1 MYQVQ
6 YIITGIFNHKI
17 IQKSAL
23 HATSKLE
30 TSQNRISAP
39 MLMEGFPTLPRAW
52 QGRCG
57 LADLDMTK
65 QNKKNYISEYMN
77 TQISEINP
85 SIYTKKTLFESH
97 PSCREE

>member
-1 MYQVQ
+1 MQKNPYIMYQVQ

-30 TSQNRISAP
+30 TSQNRISAH
-39 MLMEGFPTLPRAW
+39 MFMEGFPTLPRAW
-52 QGRCG
+52 QGQCG
-57 LADLDMTK
+57 LADLNMTK
-65 QNKKNYISEYMN
+65 QNKTKKSYIFEYMN

-85 SIYTKKTLFESH
+85 SIYIS
-97 PSCREE
+97 